1 MTNKKGKRTIK
12 RPESKKFELHRKEKT
27 LAHIEEQV
35 TTILK
40 SKENR
45 SYKIRELLKLK
56 MPLEVAKLLHI
67 KPNVVYDE
75 IATMPEAERKAI
87 QKVFVNNR
95 LNIAYN
101 VKALKGKG
109 MSTKQALEKV
119 EKQINGGLVIELA
132 QVYFSIGAYDRA
144 IRIMNRILGNDISNA
159 LRKEISDE
167 QSNISKEIRGIKI
180 RQLYAKYPKERKP
193 SYESISKSLNEQ
205 ESWIV
210 EVLGME
216 RKYVDMEHS
225 L

>member
-1 MTNKKGKRTIK
+1 MANKTEK
-12 RPESKKFELHRKEKT
+12 RPETKKFELHKKQKT
-27 LAHIEEQV
+27 LANIEAKV
-35 TTILK
+35 STILK
-40 SKENR
+40 SKESR
-45 SYKIRELLKLK
+45 DYKIRELLKLK

-75 IATMPEAERKAI
+75 ISAMPETEKKTI
-87 QKVFVNNR
+87 QKEFIRNR
-95 LNIAYN
+95 LNIACN
-101 VKALKGKG
+101 VKKLKERG
-109 MSTKQALEKV
+109 MSSKQALEII

-132 QVYFSIGAYDRA
+132 QVYFAIGAYDRA
-144 IRIMNRILGNDISNA
+144 IRIMNRILGNNISNA

-167 QSNISKEIRGIKI
+167 QSNISKEIKAIKI

-193 SYESISKSLNEQ
+193 SYERISRALNEQ